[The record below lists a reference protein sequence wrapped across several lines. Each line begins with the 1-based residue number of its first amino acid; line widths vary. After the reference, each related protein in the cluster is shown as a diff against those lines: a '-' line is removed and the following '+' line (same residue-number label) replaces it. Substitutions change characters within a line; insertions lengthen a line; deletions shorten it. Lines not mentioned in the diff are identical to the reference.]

1 MALRLSRPRASR
13 SRTFGPDGRGL
24 AASPVPRLRTTPPS
38 AESESGESR
47 STGRRDGANRRD
59 LPRRTAHAAARR
71 KEHRLM
77 RPADASARSEDT
89 DAVAAPS
96 PSNPNARVCG
106 DCTACCRVMAVSA
119 LGKSAGEPCRHQRG
133 GGCGVYARRPEAC
146 REFHCLWLRDDRG
159 IFDASHRPD
168 RLGLVLGDRDDG
180 TGARDADRAAA
191 ARGVNAGRGQC
202 RGRGRLRPP
211 DLRSSACTP
220 RTPPACGPAR
230 PARARTAAGTR

>member
-1 MALRLSRPRASR
+1 
-13 SRTFGPDGRGL
+13 
-24 AASPVPRLRTTPPS
+24 
-38 AESESGESR
+38 
-47 STGRRDGANRRD
+47 
-59 LPRRTAHAAARR
+59 
-71 KEHRLM
+71 M

-106 DCTACCRVMAVSA
+106 DCTACCRVMAVTA
-119 LGKSAGEPCRHQRG
+119 LGKSAGEPCRHQQG

-180 TGARDADRAAA
+180 TGARTAVAAREVRPGAAEEPAAAEVIAFLRQFVPVQVVPARTPAASAACTLTIEGRAA
-191 ARGVNAGRGQC
+191 
-202 RGRGRLRPP
+202 
-211 DLRSSACTP
+211 
-220 RTPPACGPAR
+220 
-230 PARARTAAGTR
+230 